1 MGKRKQTKTVEKF
14 KSRKEVRKEK
24 RLQKKA
30 NRVHFQK
37 RKKELNLERKERL
50 QQKGKTKNQSNKKDK
65 TNEKIRSVKN
75 KVPTADFEDDLVETV
90 GDYDDDEE
98 IESDF
103 ELSDEELEKKTKAM
117 SKQQE

>member
-1 MGKRKQTKTVEKF
+1 MGARKQKKTVEKF

-24 RLQKKA
+24 RMQKKA

-37 RKKELNLERKERL
+37 RKKELKLERKERF
-50 QQKGKTKNQSNKKDK
+50 QQKNKSKNEKDKISEKTKS
-65 TNEKIRSVKN
+65 IRKSHTLPHIFDEN
-75 KVPTADFEDDLVETV
+75 IPYTA

-117 SKQQE
+117 SEQHE